1 MRQKTIRVFEV
12 DNYENLKNVVESKYE
27 LIKNH
32 FFMLKEHNKEIEEFL
47 KNKHLSY
54 FILNAEGFTPEKEK
68 TVEIKVIEKEIIKNI
83 NTKTIIYDKI
93 IRSGE
98 EIESEDNLIFL
109 NRINAGAKIKTT
121 GNVEIFDEC
130 EGFVSCEGEYIIV
143 KKNIRGTILFKGND
157 IGNVDKLTIFTE
169 NSKKV
174 LE

>member
-12 DNYENLKNVVESKYE
+12 DNFENLKNVVESKYE
-27 LIKNH
+27 LLKNH
-32 FFMLKEHNKEIEEFL
+32 FFMLKEKNEEIENFL
-47 KNKHLSY
+47 KDKNLSF
-54 FILNAEGFTPEKEK
+54 FILNSVSFTPEKEK
-68 TVEIKVIEKEIIKNI
+68 TVEIKVVEKEIVKNI
-83 NTKTIIYDKI
+83 KTKTKIYDKI

-109 NRINAGAKIKTT
+109 NRINAGAKIKTS

-143 KKNIRGTILFKGND
+143 KKNVKGTILFKGSD